1 MADWAC
7 SYFSKSRAI
16 QILGR
21 ADVTHIDWGKETE
34 SEGFSSTSAQSA
46 RLTRRDDKAIPYASP
61 N

>member
-46 RLTRRDDKAIPYASP
+46 R
-61 N
+61 